1 MTYHFTA
8 CRISG
13 DKNLVFPDHIII
25 NKDNNTLVYKKG
37 TLLGYKSKTLRL
49 ASIGS
54 VSMTEGLIFRD
65 IIIETNG
72 GQQIEAKGFMIYDA
86 KEIVKILSDF

>member
-1 MTYHFTA
+1 MIHHFTV
-8 CRISG
+8 CRVSG

-25 NKDNNTLVYKKG
+25 NKDNNTLVKKG
-37 TLLGYKSKTLRL
+37 TLLGYKSKTLHL

-72 GQQIEAKGFMIYDA
+72 GQ
-86 KEIVKILSDF
+86 